1 MRTLPNLL
9 ISEYDSAFGQIWH
22 LCQKCRH
29 CANPVTFPTAEDK
42 GSCGCSKRH
51 GAAAAAGGREK
62 EDGRTDPSDER
73 DDSDP
78 KKSER

>member
-9 ISEYDSAFGQIWH
+9 ISGYDGVFGQIWH
-22 LCQKCRH
+22 LCKRRRH

-42 GSCGCSKRH
+42 GSCCSSKRH
-51 GAAAAAGGREK
+51 GAAAAAGGRET
-62 EDGRTDPSDER
+62 EGRTDPSDER